1 MGRKNKYETNVR
13 PRLDE
18 IKSWYGTLTESQIA
32 RKLGISVAS
41 FENYKLQHPEL
52 VQCLQIGKEVLIEEL
67 KDTLKKK
74 AKGFHYKE
82 TKKTIR
88 MINGEKTQVVEEYEK
103 YSPPD
108 TGAIHLLLKN
118 LDETWTQDDKQTLD
132 LKRQKLELEKQ
143 KMESE
148 NW

>member
-1 MGRKNKYETNVR
+1 MGRKNKYETHVK
-13 PRLDE
+13 PRLEE
-18 IKSWYGTLTESQIA
+18 IKSWFGTLTEAQIA
-32 RKLGISVAS
+32 KKLCVSVAS

-52 VQCLQIGKEVLIEEL
+52 VNALQAGKDVLIEEL
-67 KDTLKKK
+67 EETLKMK

-88 MINGEKTQVVEEYEK
+88 DVNGNRTQVIEEFDR

-118 LDETWTQDDKQTLD
+118 LDETWTQDDKQTLA
-132 LKRQKLELEKQ
+132 LKREKLELDRQ
-143 KMESE
+143 KAESE